1 MTSPTHLPPRGIFVP
16 TQLIF
21 HPDLPATVLVTWIQL
36 RGLAW
41 DGWVTPPLTLSEIA
55 AQLGIHPARLN
66 RHLAQLQELSALSC
80 HTIDNGNMT
89 ITFPDE
95 PAFLPGKREDVRKP
109 SHACISSP
117 MDEPAPTINSY
128 IPARILGYLSYEE
141 DEEDFLYPVKDRIE
155 HARDLSTLTI
165 CVPAESQK

>member
-1 MTSPTHLPPRGIFVP
+1 MTSPPRLPPRGIFVP

-36 RGLAW
+36 RCLAW
-41 DGWVTPPLTLSEIA
+41 DGWVTPPLALPEIA

-66 RHLAQLQELSALSC
+66 RHLAQLQDLSTLVC
-80 HTIDNGNMT
+80 HTSDNGNMT

-95 PAFLPGKREDVRKP
+95 PAFLPGKSEEVRKP
-109 SHACISSP
+109 SLPRIPSP
-117 MDEPAPTINSY
+117 MHEPAPATSSY
-128 IPARILGYLSYEE
+128 LPARILGYLSYEE

-155 HARDLSTLTI
+155 PARDLSTLTL
-165 CVPAESQK
+165 CVPAE